1 MDPLDF
7 YTFHAP
13 QNATYIIDENKN
25 KNKNLAGLEG
35 REEKIRFKLHT
46 IGPNDAIRFQ

>member
-25 KNKNLAGLEG
+25 KNLVGLEA
-35 REEKIRFKLHT
+35 EKKK
-46 IGPNDAIRFQ
+46 